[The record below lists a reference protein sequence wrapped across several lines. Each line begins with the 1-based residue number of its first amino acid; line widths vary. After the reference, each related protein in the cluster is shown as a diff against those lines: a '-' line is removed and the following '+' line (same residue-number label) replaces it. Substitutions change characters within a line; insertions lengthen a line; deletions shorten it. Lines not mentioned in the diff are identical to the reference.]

1 MSVGMEPVGQ
11 AVLDAAL
18 PELKDWLR
26 LENGTDDA
34 ALRRVLAAAMDHAE
48 AFCGQ
53 VVLQRAGIETVR
65 AGTDWRRLVA
75 TPLVSVSAAL
85 KLAGDGSAVALALSD
100 YAIDR
105 DGSGDAYL
113 RLVQGQAGQDG
124 ALVELHLVAGL
135 AASWAGLPDG
145 LRQGVLRLAAHLFIE
160 READGPPAIVAA
172 LWRPWRRMR
181 LI

>member
-1 MSVGMEPVGQ
+1 MSVRMEPVGQ

-26 LENGTDDA
+26 LESGTDDA
-34 ALRRVLAAAMDHAE
+34 ALARVLAAALAHAE
-48 AFCGQ
+48 EFCGQ
-53 VVLQRAGIETVR
+53 VVLQRAGIESVR
-65 AGTDWRRLVA
+65 AGAEWRRLVA
-75 TPLVSVSAAL
+75 TPLVSISSAL
-85 KLAGDGSAVALALSD
+85 KLADDGSAVALGLAD

-105 DGSGDAYL
+105 DGSGDAYV
-113 RLVQGQAGQDG
+113 RLVQGSGV
-124 ALVELHLVAGL
+124 VELHLVAGL